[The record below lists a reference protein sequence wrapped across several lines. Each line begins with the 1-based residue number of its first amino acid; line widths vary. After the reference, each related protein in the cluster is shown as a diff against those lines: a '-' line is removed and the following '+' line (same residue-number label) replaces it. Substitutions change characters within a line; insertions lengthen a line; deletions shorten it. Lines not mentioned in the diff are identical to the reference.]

1 METEIDQ
8 CDQITHFP
16 QSNKKDPS
24 IRIGRE
30 DSALKDA
37 LQYLV
42 ELAMNS
48 TKSSVVAATLSS
60 VEPCILELL
69 ELKQSCTY
77 PLSEEIV
84 RCIRAIREKCQHSE
98 RQELTDGGGGGQFT
112 WRRGESGNVRSGYN
126 TVSSNVLVSTNHG
139 TNVQTN
145 SSKNKGSSSIP
156 NQWRGQ
162 SGNSARP
169 SVRQQ
174 ASSERPAGR
183 YVSKFTNVTSP
194 VEDKILNQVIL
205 NKLNKFSQAN
215 YEEVKEFLQ
224 QILDSNESDFL
235 RDFMLL
241 VFKKAASEPTFCPLY
256 ARIIS
261 ELSVKYTSLLVQLEK
276 LYDEYLTIFE
286 EVSEDQCTSYEHFVQ
301 RNREK
306 IHRQGYSQFLGE
318 LTSIGVLNQIQVLK
332 LYKTVFHHIKLQ
344 GVHGE
349 GKQQLLE
356 EYVDCLLRMSRAIQK
371 GKSSNLL
378 ELRKCLLKE
387 CEPVMEDLL
396 AKRASI
402 YPGLSKKASFG
413 IMDCL
418 DIFRGN

>member
-1 METEIDQ
+1 
-8 CDQITHFP
+8 
-16 QSNKKDPS
+16 
-24 IRIGRE
+24 
-30 DSALKDA
+30 
-37 LQYLV
+37 
-42 ELAMNS
+42 MNS
-48 TKSSVVAATLSS
+48 IKSNMSAITPSS

-69 ELKQSCTY
+69 ELKQSCTQL
-77 PLSEEIV
+77 LSEDV
-84 RCIRAIREKCQHSE
+84 LRSIRIIRDKCQQSE
-98 RQELTDGGGGGQFT
+98 RLELSEGGGGQFT
-112 WRRGESGNVRSGYN
+112 WRRGESGNARSGYN
-126 TVSSNVLVSTNHG
+126 NVSSNVLVSTNHG
-139 TNVQTN
+139 TNTAGHTSSS
-145 SSKNKGSSSIP
+145 SSKGSKGSHSVP

-162 SGNSARP
+162 PANSAKP
-169 SVRQQ
+169 PVRQQ
-174 ASSERPAGR
+174 VSSERPAGR
-183 YVSKFTNVTSP
+183 YISKFTNVTSP

-215 YEEVKEFLQ
+215 YQEVKEFLQ

-261 ELSVKYTSLLVQLEK
+261 ELSVNYTSLLVQLEK

-306 IHRQGYSQFLGE
+306 LHRQGYSQFLGE
-318 LTSIGVLNQIQVLK
+318 LTSIGVLNQTQVLK

-371 GKSSNLL
+371 AKSSNLL

-396 AKRASI
+396 AKRLTI